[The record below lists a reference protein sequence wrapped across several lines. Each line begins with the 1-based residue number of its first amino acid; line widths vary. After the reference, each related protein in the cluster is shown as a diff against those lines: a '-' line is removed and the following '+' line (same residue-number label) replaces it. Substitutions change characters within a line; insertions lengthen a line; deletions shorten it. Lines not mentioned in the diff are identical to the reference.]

1 MKMYNTEKIEKYAEA
16 VFDRLNYFNDY
27 TLKTIARRIKAV
39 GQLSAADQQALKNIS
54 DITGDMNAITKKL
67 ADITRM
73 NVADVEKMY
82 TGTVTDG
89 VNTYKPLYDLKN
101 LPFVPFEQNEYAQQ
115 LVRNWAMQTAGEM
128 INLSRTSALGFDK
141 YDAFGNI
148 IGHTPLEG
156 TFEKAISGA
165 VAAVS
170 SSTTDFNT
178 VMSKTVE
185 ELGGSGVK
193 VTYGSGINRSLSAM
207 VRQNILYGAKQSAQ
221 AYDDY
226 ISAELAL
233 DGAEIDAHPGCRP
246 THLVMQ
252 DGIYALSD
260 KTVTVDGV
268 EYKGLYED
276 IGYEDMKET
285 GTVQGLLE
293 DYVCLHFKTGV
304 MLGVS
309 EPRYSQE
316 ELEQIRR
323 ESTELLEYD
332 GKKKTLFEWKQ
343 TQRRLERAA
352 REKQTPADMFRE
364 AGNIPKTREKEK
376 AVAAYCAKYDDMC
389 EKLGLT
395 PKLERMRTYKG
406 SLGKTVDKGGKSGI
420 IDIYRGVNM
429 QIDKLTPCLENAKTR
444 EIVQTAYKSASK
456 EELSRLE
463 GWKFNW
469 TDKGL
474 ENSEVYKLTLKDD
487 EEIQGLVALTRFE
500 RDKAVYVNIVESA
513 PHNLG
518 KNKQYNGV
526 GGHLYAIAVQKSI
539 ENGYGGFVFMDAK
552 NMELVKH
559 YKETLGATLLGHPH
573 EYRMFIDEENAQK
586 LVKIYT
592 LKEE

>member
-1 MKMYNTEKIEKYAEA
+1 MYNPEKIEKYAEV

-54 DITGDMNAITKKL
+54 DITGDMKAITKKL

-82 TGTVTDG
+82 TETVTDG

-128 INLSRTSALGFDK
+128 INLSRTTALGFDK
-141 YDAFGNI
+141 YDAFGNV

-156 TFEKAISGA
+156 AFEKAISGA

-178 VMSKTVE
+178 AMSKTVE

-193 VTYGSGINRSLSAM
+193 VTYGSGVNRSLSAM

-233 DGAEIDAHPGCRP
+233 DGVEIDAHPGCRP

-252 DGIYALSD
+252 GGIYALSD

-276 IGYEDMKET
+276 IGCEDMKEI

-293 DYVCLHFKTGV
+293 DYGCLHFKTGF

-309 EPRYSQE
+309 EPRYSKE

-352 REKQTPADMFRE
+352 REKQTQADMFRE
-364 AGNIPKTREKEK
+364 AGNIPKAREKEK
-376 AVAAYCAKYDDMC
+376 AVAAYRAKYDDMC
-389 EKLGLT
+389 EKLGIT

-406 SLGKTVDKGGKSGI
+406 SLDKMVDKGGKSGI
-420 IDIYRGVNM
+420 MGNVKNKSGVTDVHYIGKID
-429 QIDKLTPCLENAKTR
+429 R
-444 EIVQTAYKSASK
+444 EIYKCVTKDIRTDEVIITETQIQHIKERHPEDYEKYGKYFADIVSKPDYIIEANRENTALILKKIQIEDETFKTVLRIATSTDDPKYKNSIITFMKIDDKEWKRIIKNKKTLYKS
-456 EELSRLE
+456 E
-463 GWKFNW
+463 
-469 TDKGL
+469 
-474 ENSEVYKLTLKDD
+474 
-487 EEIQGLVALTRFE
+487 
-500 RDKAVYVNIVESA
+500 
-513 PHNLG
+513 
-518 KNKQYNGV
+518 
-526 GGHLYAIAVQKSI
+526 
-539 ENGYGGFVFMDAK
+539 
-552 NMELVKH
+552 
-559 YKETLGATLLGHPH
+559 
-573 EYRMFIDEENAQK
+573 
-586 LVKIYT
+586 
-592 LKEE
+592 

>member
-1 MKMYNTEKIEKYAEA
+1 MYNPEKIEKYAEA

-27 TLKTIARRIKAV
+27 TLRTIARRIKAV

-54 DITGDMNAITKKL
+54 DITGDMKAITQKL

-82 TGTVTDG
+82 TETVTDG

-128 INLSRTSALGFDK
+128 INLSRTTALGFDK
-141 YDAFGNI
+141 YDAFGNV

-156 TFEKAISGA
+156 AFEKAISGA

-178 VMSKTVE
+178 AMSKTVE
-185 ELGGSGVK
+185 ELGGSSVK

-233 DGAEIDAHPGCRP
+233 DGVEIDAHPGCRP

-252 DGIYALSD
+252 GGIYALSD

-276 IGYEDMKET
+276 IGCEDMKET

-293 DYVCLHFKTGV
+293 DYGCLHFKTGV

-309 EPRYSQE
+309 EPRYSKE

-352 REKQTPADMFRE
+352 REKQTQADMFRE
-364 AGNIPKTREKEK
+364 AGNIPKAREKEK
-376 AVAAYCAKYDDMC
+376 AVAAYRAKYDDMC

-406 SLGKTVDKGGKSGI
+406 SLDKTVDKGGKSGI
-420 IDIYRGVNM
+420 MGNVKNKSGVTDVHYIGKID
-429 QIDKLTPCLENAKTR
+429 R
-444 EIVQTAYKSASK
+444 EIYQGVSENRILSDDVIITDNRIQHIIERRGQAFYEKYKMRFSDIISDPDYIFADKMINTAIVSKTFKEDGVSVNVVLRVIVEGENPNYKNSIITAIK
-456 EELSRLE
+456 ENDKRFEQRLRNN
-463 GWKFNW
+463 KFLYKRL
-469 TDKGL
+469 D
-474 ENSEVYKLTLKDD
+474 NSE
-487 EEIQGLVALTRFE
+487 
-500 RDKAVYVNIVESA
+500 
-513 PHNLG
+513 
-518 KNKQYNGV
+518 
-526 GGHLYAIAVQKSI
+526 
-539 ENGYGGFVFMDAK
+539 
-552 NMELVKH
+552 
-559 YKETLGATLLGHPH
+559 
-573 EYRMFIDEENAQK
+573 
-586 LVKIYT
+586 
-592 LKEE
+592 

>member
-27 TLKTIARRIKAV
+27 TLRTIARRIKAV

-54 DITGDMNAITKKL
+54 DITGDMKAITQKL

-82 TGTVTDG
+82 TETVTDG

-128 INLSRTSALGFDK
+128 INLSRTTALGFDK
-141 YDAFGNI
+141 YDAFGNV

-156 TFEKAISGA
+156 AFEKAISGA

-178 VMSKTVE
+178 AMSKTVE
-185 ELGGSGVK
+185 ELGGSSVK

-233 DGAEIDAHPGCRP
+233 DGVEIDAHPGCRP

-252 DGIYALSD
+252 GGIYALSD

-276 IGYEDMKET
+276 IGCEDMKET

-293 DYVCLHFKTGV
+293 DYGCLHFKTGV

-309 EPRYSQE
+309 EPRYSKE

-352 REKQTPADMFRE
+352 REKQTQADMFRE
-364 AGNIPKTREKEK
+364 AGNIPKAREKEK
-376 AVAAYCAKYDDMC
+376 AVAAYRAKYDDMC

-406 SLGKTVDKGGKSGI
+406 SLDKTVDKGGKSGI
-420 IDIYRGVNM
+420 MGNVKNKSGVTDVHYIGKIDRKIYQSISENRILSDDVIITDNRIQHIIERRGQAFYEKYKTKFSDIISDPDYIFADKMINTAIVSKTFKEDGISVNVVLRV
-429 QIDKLTPCLENAKTR
+429 IVEGENPDYKNSIITAIKENDKRFEQRLRNNKFL
-444 EIVQTAYKSASK
+444 YK
-456 EELSRLE
+456 RL
-463 GWKFNW
+463 
-469 TDKGL
+469 D
-474 ENSEVYKLTLKDD
+474 NSE
-487 EEIQGLVALTRFE
+487 
-500 RDKAVYVNIVESA
+500 
-513 PHNLG
+513 
-518 KNKQYNGV
+518 
-526 GGHLYAIAVQKSI
+526 
-539 ENGYGGFVFMDAK
+539 
-552 NMELVKH
+552 
-559 YKETLGATLLGHPH
+559 
-573 EYRMFIDEENAQK
+573 
-586 LVKIYT
+586 
-592 LKEE
+592 

>member
-1 MKMYNTEKIEKYAEA
+1 MYNPEKIEKYAEA

-54 DITGDMNAITKKL
+54 DITGDMKAITKKL

-82 TGTVTDG
+82 TETVTDG

-156 TFEKAISGA
+156 AFEKAISAA

-178 VMSKTVE
+178 AMSKTVE
-185 ELGGSGVK
+185 ELGGSSVK

-246 THLVMQ
+246 THLIMQ
-252 DGIYALSD
+252 GGIYALSD

-276 IGYEDMKET
+276 IGCEDMKET

-293 DYVCLHFKTGV
+293 DYGCLHFKTGF

-352 REKQTPADMFRE
+352 REKQTQADMFRE
-364 AGNIPKTREKEK
+364 AGNIPKAREKEK
-376 AVAAYCAKYDDMC
+376 AVAAYRAKYDDMC

-406 SLGKTVDKGGKSGI
+406 SLNKMVDKGGKSGI
-420 IDIYRGVNM
+420 IGNVKNKSGVTDVHYIGK
-429 QIDKLTPCLENAKTR
+429 IDR
-444 EIVQTAYKSASK
+444 EIYKCVTKDIRTDEVIITDERIQHIKERHPNDYEKYFNYISSVISHPDYIIETDKHSTAVLLKEIADADSNEKFKLILRIAVKNDPKEYKNSVISFWHIGDTTWRKTLKNKKILYKS
-456 EELSRLE
+456 E
-463 GWKFNW
+463 
-469 TDKGL
+469 
-474 ENSEVYKLTLKDD
+474 
-487 EEIQGLVALTRFE
+487 
-500 RDKAVYVNIVESA
+500 
-513 PHNLG
+513 
-518 KNKQYNGV
+518 
-526 GGHLYAIAVQKSI
+526 
-539 ENGYGGFVFMDAK
+539 
-552 NMELVKH
+552 
-559 YKETLGATLLGHPH
+559 
-573 EYRMFIDEENAQK
+573 
-586 LVKIYT
+586 
-592 LKEE
+592 

>member
-1 MKMYNTEKIEKYAEA
+1 MKIYNSEKIEKYAEA

-82 TGTVTDG
+82 TETVTDG
-89 VNTYKPLYDLKN
+89 VNTYEPLYDLKN

-128 INLSRTSALGFDK
+128 INLSRTTALGFDK
-141 YDAFGNI
+141 YDAFGNV

-178 VMSKTVE
+178 AMSKTVE

-193 VTYGSGINRSLSAM
+193 VTYGSGVNRSLSAM
-207 VRQNILYGAKQSAQ
+207 VRQNILYGAKQAAQ

-246 THLVMQ
+246 THLIMQ
-252 DGIYALSD
+252 GGIYALSD

-276 IGYEDMKET
+276 IGCEDMKET

-293 DYVCLHFKTGV
+293 DYGCLHFKTGF

-309 EPRYSQE
+309 EPRYSPE

-352 REKQTPADMFRE
+352 REKQTQADMFRE
-364 AGNIPKTREKEK
+364 AGNIPKAREKEK
-376 AVAAYCAKYDDMC
+376 AVAAYRAKYDDMC

-406 SLGKTVDKGGKSGI
+406 SLDKTVDKGGKSGI
-420 IDIYRGVNM
+420 MGNVKNKSGVTDVHYIGKID
-429 QIDKLTPCLENAKTR
+429 R
-444 EIVQTAYKSASK
+444 EIYKCVTKDIRTDEVIISETQIRHIMDRHPNDYENYFKYAETIIKCPDYILEANKPNTAFILKHIEENGKNYEMILRLQTSNDPENFKNSVITFLKVEEKRYKRYLRTKKILYKS
-456 EELSRLE
+456 E
-463 GWKFNW
+463 
-469 TDKGL
+469 
-474 ENSEVYKLTLKDD
+474 
-487 EEIQGLVALTRFE
+487 
-500 RDKAVYVNIVESA
+500 
-513 PHNLG
+513 
-518 KNKQYNGV
+518 
-526 GGHLYAIAVQKSI
+526 
-539 ENGYGGFVFMDAK
+539 
-552 NMELVKH
+552 
-559 YKETLGATLLGHPH
+559 
-573 EYRMFIDEENAQK
+573 
-586 LVKIYT
+586 
-592 LKEE
+592 

>member
-128 INLSRTSALGFDK
+128 INLSRTTALGFDK
-141 YDAFGNI
+141 YDAFGNV

-178 VMSKTVE
+178 AMSKTVE

-193 VTYGSGINRSLSAM
+193 VTYGSGVNRSLSAM
-207 VRQNILYGAKQSAQ
+207 VRQNILYGAKQAAQ

-246 THLVMQ
+246 THLIMQ
-252 DGIYALSD
+252 GGIYALSD

-276 IGYEDMKET
+276 IGCEDMKET

-293 DYVCLHFKTGV
+293 DYGCLHFKTGF

-309 EPRYSQE
+309 EPRYSKE

-352 REKQTPADMFRE
+352 REKQTQADMFRE
-364 AGNIPKTREKEK
+364 AGNIPKAREKEK
-376 AVAAYCAKYDDMC
+376 AVAAYRAKYDDMC

-406 SLGKTVDKGGKSGI
+406 SLDKTVDKGGKSGI
-420 IDIYRGVNM
+420 MGNVKNKSGVTDVHYIGKID
-429 QIDKLTPCLENAKTR
+429 R
-444 EIVQTAYKSASK
+444 EIYKCVTKDIRTDEVIISETQIRHIMDRHPNDYENYFKYAETIIKCPDYILEANKPNTAFILKHIEENGKNYEMILRLQTSNDPENFKNSVITFLKVEEKRYKRYLRTKKILYKS
-456 EELSRLE
+456 E
-463 GWKFNW
+463 
-469 TDKGL
+469 
-474 ENSEVYKLTLKDD
+474 
-487 EEIQGLVALTRFE
+487 
-500 RDKAVYVNIVESA
+500 
-513 PHNLG
+513 
-518 KNKQYNGV
+518 
-526 GGHLYAIAVQKSI
+526 
-539 ENGYGGFVFMDAK
+539 
-552 NMELVKH
+552 
-559 YKETLGATLLGHPH
+559 
-573 EYRMFIDEENAQK
+573 
-586 LVKIYT
+586 
-592 LKEE
+592 